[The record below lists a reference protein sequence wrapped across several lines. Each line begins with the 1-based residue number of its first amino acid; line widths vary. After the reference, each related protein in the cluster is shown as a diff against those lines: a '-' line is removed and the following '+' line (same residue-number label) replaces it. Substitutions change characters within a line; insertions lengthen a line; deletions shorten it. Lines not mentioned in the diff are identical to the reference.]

1 MPGGRVHFPAS
12 ARGFAGMPACRGRA
26 RGEGMSVLGVSATLG
41 DMDRGY
47 VANERGRKGRRFAAN
62 EMQASTVRAFARQ
75 RVQFGT
81 RRAATA
87 SISGILARHA
97 IDEALASTRSS
108 RTITPSG
115 LRSCR
120 TWMPQRTPT
129 DHANTIYQ
137 SPYALLGTRAH
148 YAVGPGGLDAG
159 QLAVFVE
166 AGNLTGTTYASS
178 QLVRDQ
184 VPNPPPAPLTSAD
197 VPSFMP
203 GQGRTLQIR
212 GTVGG

>member
-1 MPGGRVHFPAS
+1 MPGGVSISRPRRGALRECTTSRDTPPNAGGPARD
-12 ARGFAGMPACRGRA
+12 ARCAGAVPG
-26 RGEGMSVLGVSATLG
+26 GGQSVLGVSATLG

-129 DHANTIYQ
+129 DHANTISQ

-148 YAVGPGGLDAG
+148 YTVGPGGYSRAG
-159 QLAVFVE
+159 W
-166 AGNLTGTTYASS
+166 
-178 QLVRDQ
+178 
-184 VPNPPPAPLTSAD
+184 
-197 VPSFMP
+197 
-203 GQGRTLQIR
+203 
-212 GTVGG
+212 VGHGAACGLR

>member
-1 MPGGRVHFPAS
+1 
-12 ARGFAGMPACRGRA
+12 
-26 RGEGMSVLGVSATLG
+26 MSVLGVSATLG
-41 DMDRGY
+41 DIDRGY
-47 VANERGRKGRRFAAN
+47 VANERGWKGRRFAAN

-148 YAVGPGGLDAG
+148 YTVGPGGLDTG
-159 QLAVFVE
+159 QPAVFVE
-166 AGNLTGTTYASS
+166 AETLTGTTYASS

-203 GQGRTLQIR
+203 GQGRTLQVR